1 MNPRYRGYEPRDLA
15 AGLLRIIFY
24 LLVGKVGFEPTSPQ
38 ETDLQSAAALQL
50 CRLPIF
56 LKGQIIPTKNLTV
69 VTILR
74 LIYIII
80 TPTFICKA
88 RSFISIIY

>member
-1 MNPRYRGYEPRDLA
+1 MNWVS
-15 AGLLRIIFY
+15 
-24 LLVGKVGFEPTSPQ
+24 LVGKVGFEPTHPKG
-38 ETDLQSAAALQL
+38 TDLQSAAALQL

-69 VTILR
+69 VIILR